1 MNHNVSY
8 FLYPTFHRTQNPEGP
23 FCATFPKVA
32 VVLDMNEEDV
42 GRFNETTKKI
52 DFYEDEEL
60 EEEYEK

>member
-1 MNHNVSY
+1 VADEFIKIIY
-8 FLYPTFHRTQNPEGP
+8 EG
-23 FCATFPKVA
+23 KEYMKLVKGN

-52 DFYEDEEL
+52 DFYKDEEL

>member
-1 MNHNVSY
+1 
-8 FLYPTFHRTQNPEGP
+8 
-23 FCATFPKVA
+23 
-32 VVLDMNEEDV
+32 VVVDMNEEDV